1 MLEMVESSPAPR
13 ILVIRGGALGDFIL
27 TLPALKL
34 IRDTFPEA
42 ELEVL
47 GYPRIAELANER
59 FYARRVRSIDYGPMA
74 GFFAKNGTLDAALVE
89 YFAGFQQVI
98 SYLFDPDGIFEA
110 NVRRAGVRHY
120 LSAYR
125 RPANRHAAREW
136 AAPLETLAMFL
147 EDPAAR
153 LFLREEDLQSARAWL
168 GADGRARLAM
178 HPGSG
183 SPAKNWGVENWREMG
198 ECFWRDFP
206 EGEVVLVA
214 GEADGIALRALERAW
229 EGRRV
234 RWAVGLAL
242 PLLAAVLA
250 ECGRFAGHDS
260 GISHLAAAAGAQC
273 LLLFGP
279 TDPGIWA
286 PLNEGVSV
294 LRAPEG
300 DWGRLEDGVVWSAI
314 REKLLYRL

>member
-1 MLEMVESSPAPR
+1 MVESSPAPR

-34 IRDTFPEA
+34 IRDTLPEA

-59 FYARRVRSIDYGPMA
+59 FYAQRVRSIDYGPMA
-74 GFFAKNGTLDAALVE
+74 GFFAKNGTLDEGLVE

-125 RPANRHAAREW
+125 RPETTHAAREW
-136 AAPLETLAMFL
+136 AAPLEKLAMFL
-147 EDPAAR
+147 EEPAAR
-153 LFLREEDLQSARAWL
+153 LFLRDADLQGARVWL
-168 GADGRARLAM
+168 GEGGRMRLAM

-183 SPAKNWGVENWREMG
+183 SPTKNWGVEHWVKMG

-214 GEADGIALRALERAW
+214 GEADGEALRALERAW

-242 PLLAAVLA
+242 PALAAILA

-273 LLLFGP
+273 FLLFGP
-279 TDPGIWA
+279 TDPSIWA

-294 LRAPEG
+294 LRAPG
-300 DWGRLEDGVVWSAI
+300 GNWGRLEGDMVWRAI
-314 REKLLYRL
+314 CQKLFNHLPN